1 MFFDRHPEFLETS
14 RTAASRSRLNLR
26 HVGIIR
32 ENRDVLR
39 GSRVLDIASH
49 VGRWAYAA
57 LDAGAAHVTGI
68 EGRPELVDRA
78 NSTFRAKGV
87 PDDAYRFIQG
97 DVHERLHDPDVTAD
111 VVLCLGFLYHTS
123 RYAELFAGIASTR
136 AEYVI
141 IDTRVLVGV
150 EGPMVRV
157 RPERTAHEAKAL
169 RDRYALGKQVLSAV
183 PSEEAVVVML
193 ETAGYE
199 VDHRTDWTQLL
210 AGRPRARHVLQ
221 YRRGR
226 RVTLRARRRRRA
238 RRAE

>member
-14 RTAASRSRLNLR
+14 RTASSRSRLNLR

-32 ENRDVLR
+32 ENREVLR

-49 VGRWAYAA
+49 DGRWAYAA

-111 VVLCLGFLYHTS
+111 VVMCLGFLYHTS

-226 RVTLRARRRRRA
+226 RVTLRARRRRRV